1 MGLADQRH
9 AWIDAPPV
17 AQAVRRLLKEA
28 EDPSRPLTFH
38 VPICRHAMARWVFNP
53 LWRTRPFAIIGR
65 MVEAIDRW
73 ENEGGATRPMYPPQP
88 LLSERDDKELATAR
102 YGTSDR
108 ATPADS
114 AQRPSAQHRSH
125 PSQPG

>member
-1 MGLADQRH
+1 
-9 AWIDAPPV
+9 
-17 AQAVRRLLKEA
+17 
-28 EDPSRPLTFH
+28 
-38 VPICRHAMARWVFNP
+38 
-53 LWRTRPFAIIGR
+53 

-88 LLSERDDKELATAR
+88 LLSKRDDKELATAR

-108 ATPADS
+108 ATPTDS
-114 AQRPSAQHRSH
+114 AQSPSAQHRSH